1 MRHTCLFIAFAW
13 YFPFVAFAQHADSTG
28 AAPRLML
35 KASIGDLIGTQYS
48 RVHLSA
54 AWRMTP
60 RQYVEVGGG
69 RLIPFGIAA
78 HKVAWNDFSGYT
90 FEASYR
96 LFTRP
101 LTSVNIRPSWWLAG
115 GIAYQEL
122 EGNIS
127 GDFSRQDQN
136 YSQRLEYDVKDQRTG
151 GKVSA
156 GLLFFLGKNLTLDWG
171 ISFFIFDRQ
180 WAFSE
185 LPEDVV
191 FLKNG
196 SRHWRY
202 SHQPNRKTEAR
213 GAMILKVG
221 WVFY

>member
-1 MRHTCLFIAFAW
+1 MRHSCLFIALAW
-13 YFPFVAFAQHADSTG
+13 CFPFVAFAQRADSMAT
-28 AAPRLML
+28 APRLML
-35 KASIGDLIGTQYS
+35 KASVGDLIGTQYS

-78 HKVAWNDFSGYT
+78 QKVAWNDFSGYT

-96 LFTRP
+96 LFSKPLGANMRP
-101 LTSVNIRPSWWLAG
+101 LWWLAG
-115 GIAYQEL
+115 GITYQEL

-136 YSQRLEYDVKDQRTG
+136 YSQRLKYDVKDQRTG
-151 GKVSA
+151 GKIS
-156 GLLFFLGKNLTLDWG
+156 GGIMFFLGKHVTLDWG
-171 ISFFIFDRQ
+171 ISFFIFDRK
-180 WAFSE
+180 WTFSE
-185 LPEDVV
+185 LPEDVL
-191 FLKNG
+191 FLRNG
-196 SRHWRY
+196 SSHWSYGNQR
-202 SHQPNRKTEAR
+202 NRRTEAR

-221 WVFY
+221 WAFY